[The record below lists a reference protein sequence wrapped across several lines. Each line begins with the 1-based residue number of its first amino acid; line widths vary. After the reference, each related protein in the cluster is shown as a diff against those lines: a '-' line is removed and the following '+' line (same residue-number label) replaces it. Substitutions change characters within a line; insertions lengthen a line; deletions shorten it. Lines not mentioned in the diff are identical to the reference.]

1 MFLLDFFNENV
12 FKSLQ
17 KISLDDLNHQELL
30 ANAIQMT
37 AGNPKYC
44 SSAGKWLSTRQIEYV
59 KDTKQIIKLNIENKE
74 RAIINYKIAISKID
88 NNQIK
93 NLLSSILND
102 EEEHLKMLKD
112 IKM

>member
-1 MFLLDFFNENV
+1 
-12 FKSLQ
+12 
-17 KISLDDLNHQELL
+17 
-30 ANAIQMT
+30 MT

-44 SSAGKWLSTRQIEYV
+44 SAAGKWLSTRQIEYV

-102 EEEHLKMLKD
+102 EEEHLKILKD